1 MEKRKDNTFLVI
13 NRVNERNNCFRLS
26 LSDGTKL
33 DLPKDELNGFIPAS
47 RDSIRIRY
55 YMSLLI
61 SEVLIN
67 EKAVISRSNEKLSA
81 MLIQMQKQLDVDSA
95 EQAKILELEQTDDY
109 KNLPEVFKHR
119 IKMLKLILKN
129 DFTLEKMKNE
139 IGIYK
144 LSISLSAEN
153 DIFIRRFERETAK
166 KNNQFAAAVYLDDSA
181 IIDAK
186 CLAVAYRSDTRLA
199 FKKMQD
205 FSTSQVMN
213 YYGESTKMP
222 LKNDQAIMRYVT
234 AMLVA

>member
-33 DLPKDELNGFIPAS
+33 DLPKDELNGFIPGS

-67 EKAVISRSNEKLSA
+67 EKTVISRSNEKLSA
-81 MLIQMQKQLDVDSA
+81 MLTQMQKQLAVDSA

-119 IKMLKLILKN
+119 IKMFKLILKN

-144 LSISLSAEN
+144 LSVSLSAEN
-153 DIFIRRFERETAK
+153 DMFIRRFERETAK
-166 KNNQFAAAVYLDDSA
+166 KNNQFAAAVCLDDSA

-186 CLAVAYRSDTRLA
+186 CLAAAYRSDTRLA

-205 FSTSQVMN
+205 FSISQVMN

>member
-33 DLPKDELNGFIPAS
+33 DLPKDELNGFIPGS

-67 EKAVISRSNEKLSA
+67 EKTVISRSNEKLSA
-81 MLIQMQKQLDVDSA
+81 MLTQMQKQLAVDSA

-144 LSISLSAEN
+144 LSVSLSAEN
-153 DIFIRRFERETAK
+153 DMFIRRFERETAK
-166 KNNQFAAAVYLDDSA
+166 KNNQFAAAVCLDDSA

-205 FSTSQVMN
+205 FSISQVMN